1 MSKPRISYVDPST
14 IDDPAMIA
22 EFERCAREGTPRP
35 ESQAIRAHVPA
46 TFWSFAN
53 TWRDVFK
60 NGVAD
65 HKIKELCRIYVS
77 RSVLCEFCGN
87 QRSIK
92 AAKSGL
98 REDDYSDLINFESST
113 RYDERQKAA
122 LAYAEA
128 ITWDLPA
135 GDELWDR
142 LHKHFSEPELVEIGY
157 FVAITMGQQ
166 RWLRTLNIEHHQIM
180 AGTDGIDGARLRD
193 FRCPE
198 TFKAGRRLL
207 GKGQLKTRKAGSR
220 VTSQATAATAI
231 RKAPASQGA
240 KDEPRIRVRGLGKH
254 YGALEVF
261 RNIDFDVGEREIV
274 AIVGPSGCGKT
285 TLLRCIDGL
294 LPHDAGEI
302 WVGQERVTEPIAGV
316 AMVFQHFG
324 LFPWKT
330 VFENVAYGLRMAGA
344 PKAEI
349 ERKVPEFI
357 KLVGLGGFEN
367 AFPYQMS
374 GGMQQRCG
382 LARALAVEPNVL
394 LMDEPFAAVDAQTR
408 EILQFELLRIW
419 DQRPT
424 AMIFVTHSIEE
435 AVLLGHRVIV
445 LKGRPS
451 SIHETIT
458 IDLPSPRTRETLRE
472 PRFAELRERVWT
484 TLMREAR
491 EAEFQLER

>member
-1 MSKPRISYVDPST
+1 VTNQQTAVSAISS
-14 IDDPAMIA
+14 
-22 EFERCAREGTPRP
+22 
-35 ESQAIRAHVPA
+35 
-46 TFWSFAN
+46 AN
-53 TWRDVFK
+53 TAR
-60 NGVAD
+60 
-65 HKIKELCRIYVS
+65 
-77 RSVLCEFCGN
+77 
-87 QRSIK
+87 
-92 AAKSGL
+92 AA
-98 REDDYSDLINFESST
+98 
-113 RYDERQKAA
+113 
-122 LAYAEA
+122 
-128 ITWDLPA
+128 
-135 GDELWDR
+135 
-142 LHKHFSEPELVEIGY
+142 
-157 FVAITMGQQ
+157 
-166 RWLRTLNIEHHQIM
+166 
-180 AGTDGIDGARLRD
+180 GA
-193 FRCPE
+193 
-198 TFKAGRRLL
+198 
-207 GKGQLKTRKAGSR
+207 
-220 VTSQATAATAI
+220 
-231 RKAPASQGA
+231 
-240 KDEPRIRVRGLGKH
+240 EPRIRVSGLGKY
-254 YGALEVF
+254 YGTLEVF

-302 WVGQERVTEPIAGV
+302 WVGDQRVTEPIAGV

-330 VFENVAYGLRMAGA
+330 VYENVAYGLRMAGA
-344 PKAEI
+344 SKTDVD
-349 ERKVPEFI
+349 RKVPEFI
-357 KLVGLGGFEN
+357 KLVGLSGFEK

-419 DQRPT
+419 DERPT

-458 IDLPSPRTRETLRE
+458 IDLPQSRTRETLRL
-472 PRFAELRERVWT
+472 PRFAELRERVWG
-484 TLMREAR
+484 TLMREAA